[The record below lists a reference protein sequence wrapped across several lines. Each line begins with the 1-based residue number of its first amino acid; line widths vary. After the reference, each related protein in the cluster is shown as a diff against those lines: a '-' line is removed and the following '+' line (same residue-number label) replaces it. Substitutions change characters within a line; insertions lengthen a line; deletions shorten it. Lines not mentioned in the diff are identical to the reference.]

1 MTTTLTHPLAIERLA
16 DAARMNPF
24 SVFHAAIA
32 IATHARPTLKPQ
44 LIHEQL
50 ERYTRD
56 VQHLLNHNNAHAPS
70 LRHVLFDRYGY
81 YGSRVQYHDPRNS
94 YIDQV
99 LSRRTG
105 LPILLTLLYVETA
118 RRVGASAH
126 GIGLP
131 GHFVAALDLDGPSTP
146 RLYVDCFNHGAVLS
160 EDDCRRTAQATGTPW
175 HEDFLKPL
183 APLPWTLRILSN
195 LRQAYLEKN
204 DLPNT
209 IAVLEQMLFLDP
221 ANPARQAELQSLRTA
236 LDRHIA
242 RNN

>member
-1 MTTTLTHPLAIERLA
+1 MTTTLTHPLALERLA
-16 DAARMNPF
+16 DATRMTPF

-44 LIHEQL
+44 LLHDQMD
-50 ERYTRD
+50 RYVRD
-56 VQHLLNHNNAHAPS
+56 VQHLLKHNNAHAPS
-70 LRHVLFDRYGY
+70 LRHVLFDRYGF
-81 YGSRVQYHDPRNS
+81 YGSRQQYQDPRNS

-99 LSRRTG
+99 LTRRTG
-105 LPILLTLLYVETA
+105 LPILLTLIYVEIA

-131 GHFVAALDLDGPSTP
+131 GHFIAGLDLAADSHQ
-146 RLYVDCFNHGAVLS
+146 RLYIDCFNHGAVLS
-160 EDDCRRTAQATGTPW
+160 VDDCRRTAQSAGTPW
-175 HEDFLKPL
+175 HEDFLQPL
-183 APLPWTLRILSN
+183 QPLPWTLRILGN
-195 LRQAYLEKN
+195 LRQAYLEQN

-209 IAVLEQMLFLDP
+209 IAVLEQLLFLDP
-221 ANPARQAELQSLRTA
+221 ANPARQAELQTLRTA